1 MMITCLIIGKDRCIT
16 TVKVDSKKSN
26 FTHNKGLYTIPKES
40 VNLTEFPD
48 GKTESYPELIFIEG
62 EALPINN
69 SSGDMSSFLE
79 ETVISNALKQTG
91 KPAND
96 WMGIFKDYFRT
107 PSKLIMAVFAFI
119 ILVSFIVGLLA

>member
-1 MMITCLIIGKDRCIT
+1 MIKCLIIGKDRCIT
-16 TVKVDSKKSN
+16 TVNVDSKKSN

-40 VNLTEFPD
+40 VNLTEFPTA
-48 GKTESYPELIFIEG
+48 KKKSSYPELIFVEG

-69 SSGDMSSFLE
+69 SGGDMSSFLE

-96 WMGIFKDYFRT
+96 WMSIFKDYFKT
-107 PSKLIMAVFAFI
+107 PSKLIMAVFALI
-119 ILVSFIVGLLA
+119 ILISFIVGLIG